1 MKPKLN
7 LGIIIR
13 KEKDFGMVLDANT
26 NKQEFYNEIGIDILT
41 LCNGKHELFQIVDIL
56 EKSYEADR
64 EQIEKDLLE
73 FIEKQKEKG
82 IIIDSLKTQSN
93 YTNQV

>member
-13 KEKDFGMVLDANT
+13 KEKDFGMVLDANK
-26 NKQEFYNEIGIDILT
+26 NKRELYNEVGIDILD
-41 LCNGKHELFQIVDIL
+41 LCNGKHELSQIVDIL

-73 FIEKQKEKG
+73 FIAEQKEKG
-82 IIIDSLKTQSN
+82 IIEE
-93 YTNQV
+93 

>member
-13 KEKDFGMVLDANT
+13 KEKDVGIVFDANK
-26 NKQEFYNEIGIDILT
+26 NKREFYNEIGIDILN
-41 LCNGKHELFQIVDIL
+41 LCNGKHELSQIVDIL

-64 EQIEKDLLE
+64 KQIEKDLLE
-73 FIEKQKEKG
+73 FIAEQKEKG
-82 IIIDSLKTQSN
+82 IIEE
-93 YTNQV
+93 